1 MYIGAVLYVMLA
13 ILKLMSLAAGIFHAA
28 AAIRPPDATVKKI
41 LVALSLVSSCYALAA
56 PDVHGRAPALSDQ
69 QVKKQIIADSIDAY
83 PGKCPCPYNAARNG
97 SACGGRSAW
106 SRKGGYAPI
115 CYEREI
121 DNDRVRKWRQEQGG
135 AALAIR

>member
-1 MYIGAVLYVMLA
+1 M
-13 ILKLMSLAAGIFHAA
+13 MSLAAEILHAA
-28 AAIRPPDATVKKI
+28 AAIRSPDATVKKI
-41 LVALSLVSSCYALAA
+41 LVALTLVSSCYALAA
-56 PDVHGRAPALSDQ
+56 PAAPAVHDRAPALSDQ
-69 QVKKQIIADSIDAY
+69 QVKKRIIADSIDAY

-121 DNDRVRKWRQEQGG
+121 DDEKVRTWRQQQRG

>member
-1 MYIGAVLYVMLA
+1 
-13 ILKLMSLAAGIFHAA
+13 MSLAAEIFHAA
-28 AAIRPPDATVKKI
+28 AAIRPPDANVKKI
-41 LVALSLVSSCYALAA
+41 LVALTLVSSCYALAA
-56 PDVHGRAPALSDQ
+56 PAAHDRVPTLSDQ

-106 SRKGGYAPI
+106 SRRGGYAPI

-121 DNDRVRKWRQEQGG
+121 DNEKVRKWRQEQRG
-135 AALAIR
+135 ATLAIR

>member
-1 MYIGAVLYVMLA
+1 
-13 ILKLMSLAAGIFHAA
+13 MSLAAEIFHAA
-28 AAIRPPDATVKKI
+28 AAIQPLDTIVKKI

-56 PDVHGRAPALSDQ
+56 PAAPAAPAAHDRTPALSDQ

-121 DNDRVRKWRQEQGG
+121 DNDRVRKWRQEQRG
-135 AALAIR
+135 ATLAIR